1 MSIKTD
7 ESILYELFNKLGN
20 KYASKKQ
27 KKNDPEADKRV
38 LDGIA
43 SKVSLLTM
51 RLTDDGLVSI
61 IDIQKDLRKAKSYFT
76 QLSIVRGHHPKYISD
91 TLSKQIDQ
99 MMKAVCKWEAEMIGR
114 LRMQETG
121 GERIDISEI
130 FSKKKNLIHLGS
142 QFARDIVAS
151 EIREENLPASFISTY
166 FITNTGK
173 KYHREN
179 CPFCKGRH
187 LSEVSAT
194 MVEYQKLTPCK
205 CLLSSEER
213 YDNDPSYMTAFI
225 DESIHPVAWNEE
237 GQKGK
242 EGSFSYIICRGLIN
256 SEDDIREG
264 LVISKGVDFIGE
276 NRQLNKI
283 TEAAVGKVL
292 LSLLYDFEFDG
303 NVQIYT
309 DNKPVTNSWKNG
321 ALNSKL
327 AKEFL
332 SVEVDFVPREMNK
345 KADKLGRSRMLLD
358 MPVSTYNET
367 VKKCARVKELEKEIR
382 EKEEQIQI
390 LREQEEVIVVK
401 KLDFST
407 TPSMTIEMERETLFL
422 QER

>member
-1 MSIKTD
+1 
-7 ESILYELFNKLGN
+7 
-20 KYASKKQ
+20 
-27 KKNDPEADKRV
+27 
-38 LDGIA
+38 
-43 SKVSLLTM
+43 
-51 RLTDDGLVSI
+51 
-61 IDIQKDLRKAKSYFT
+61 
-76 QLSIVRGHHPKYISD
+76 
-91 TLSKQIDQ
+91 
-99 MMKAVCKWEAEMIGR
+99 
-114 LRMQETG
+114 
-121 GERIDISEI
+121 
-130 FSKKKNLIHLGS
+130 
-142 QFARDIVAS
+142 
-151 EIREENLPASFISTY
+151 
-166 FITNTGK
+166 
-173 KYHREN
+173 
-179 CPFCKGRH
+179 
-187 LSEVSAT
+187 
-194 MVEYQKLTPCK
+194 
-205 CLLSSEER
+205 
-213 YDNDPSYMTAFI
+213 MTAFI